1 MARRRIKPTWET
13 AAREIGLNL
22 LRAREAKGLSQ
33 ERVAHMAG
41 ISAYT
46 YQKFEKGTSRPGTP
60 LNPRLKTLIALSQ
73 VLDVPVVDLL
83 PNSLPDLTMGR

>member
-1 MARRRIKPTWET
+1 MARRRIQPTWDT
-13 AAREIGLNL
+13 AARELGLNL

-46 YQKFEKGTSRPGTP
+46 YQKFEKGASRPDTP
-60 LNPRLKTLIALSQ
+60 MNPRLKTLIALSQ
-73 VLDVPVVDLL
+73 VLGVSVGDLL
-83 PNSLPDLTMGR
+83 PSSLPDLTMGR

>member
-1 MARRRIKPTWET
+1 MARRRTKPTWESS
-13 AAREIGLNL
+13 AREIGINL

-41 ISAYT
+41 IAAFT
-46 YQKFEKGTSRPGTP
+46 YQKFEKGASSPGTP

-73 VLDVPVVDLL
+73 VLDVSITDLL
-83 PNSLPDLTMGR
+83 PDSLPDLTTGR